1 MIEFYVG
8 VFHFCINLSGLVNS
22 CDQNG
27 SLILRNKN
35 MQSEFDPHTVQVSK
49 LRFYSLGI
57 VAENKLLSSKD
68 VEVTPV
74 EEMPIMDG
82 ELAPVA
88 VDYKSKAV
96 DKLGSSYETIVE
108 TTTTIKAKWLP
119 LGAGNRITAP
129 DVRRGELVVLYKF
142 GDTDQYFWTTQNEDL
157 RLRKLETVIY
167 AFSATSN
174 EGAEMNAQTFYFF
187 EISTHKK
194 LITLHTSKDNGEP
207 FGYDIQLDTGNGKLV
222 ITDDVGNY
230 VLLDSAQTQIV
241 LRNVDETTFDMKG
254 PNLDVTVPK
263 TYTVK
268 CMNYKLE
275 AGSSVSIKSGTTS
288 VESSSGT
295 VITDSSSINIT
306 SSATSIT

>member
-1 MIEFYVG
+1 MENEF
-8 VFHFCINLSGLVNS
+8 N
-22 CDQNG
+22 
-27 SLILRNKN
+27 
-35 MQSEFDPHTVQVSK
+35 PHTVQVSK

-57 VAENKLLSSKD
+57 VAENKLLSSKE

-74 EEMPIMDG
+74 EEMPMLDG

-88 VDYKSKAV
+88 VDYKAKAV
-96 DKLGSSYETIVE
+96 DKLGSSYETSVE
-108 TTTTIKAKWLP
+108 TTSTVKAKWLP

-129 DVRRGELVVLYKF
+129 DVRRGEMVVLYKF

-157 RLRKLETVIY
+157 KLRKLETVIY
-167 AFSATSN
+167 AFSGTTS
-174 EGAEMNAQTFYFF
+174 EGAEMNAQTFYFI

-230 VLLDSAQTQIV
+230 VLMDSAQTQIV

-254 PNLDVTVPK
+254 PNLDITVPK

-268 CMNYKLE
+268 CTDYKLE
-275 AGSSVSIKSGTTS
+275 ASSSVGIRSGTTS
-288 VESSSGT
+288 VQSSGGT
-295 VITDSSSINIT
+295 SITDNSSINIA

>member
-1 MIEFYVG
+1 
-8 VFHFCINLSGLVNS
+8 
-22 CDQNG
+22 
-27 SLILRNKN
+27 
-35 MQSEFDPHTVQVSK
+35 MQSEFDPHTVQISK

-174 EGAEMNAQTFYFF
+174 ESAEMNAQTFYFF

-194 LITLHTSKDNGEP
+194 IITLHTSKDNGEP

-230 VLLDSAQTQIV
+230 ILLDSSQTRIQ
-241 LRNVDETTFDMKG
+241 LKNVDGSEYDMVKT
-254 PNLDVTVPK
+254 NLMVRVPQ
-263 TYTVK
+263 
-268 CMNYKLE
+268 
-275 AGSSVSIKSGTTS
+275 
-288 VESSSGT
+288 
-295 VITDSSSINIT
+295 NIT
-306 SSATSIT
+306 FHANHFIVNAVTTINGFTTLTKGMWSYGGPGAKFTGKVVNEK